1 MATNNT
7 IFTGTSRYSADFQKI
22 LERSVNI
29 ASLPLL
35 QLQQAKTRLQDES
48 EALRS
53 LDSKFA
59 GLQNA
64 VAALAAGAAG
74 GSYSLSNSD
83 GAVVMAS
90 ISGAPLPGTYTIE
103 VLDPGSFTTALSR
116 DGLAIVTDP
125 ASQNL
130 STASSFTL
138 TVDGVDYTI
147 TPSSQTLAALAEAIN
162 AAGAGVSATII
173 NLGSSSS
180 PDYRLSLRAGK
191 LGAVS
196 VQLNDGVQDL
206 LTTTATGTLASY
218 RINGQPAGAISS
230 DSRSVAVAPGLS
242 VTLLKAGTAT
252 LTVSRGTAAISN
264 ALSSLVTAYNDAVG
278 ELDRH
283 RGKAGGALSGNS
295 LVATLSETLRNIAG
309 YQTGSGGL
317 DSLAALGLSF
327 NDQGRLSFD
336 AAAFEQAT
344 SGRLNELLAFLGSS
358 ETGGFLKAATD
369 ALNAV
374 REGSDGLLSGALSSI
389 AATLQAQEARIAAEQ
404 ERIDSLEK
412 SLTEQMAAA
421 DALIAALEQKVRYFN
436 TLFEAMRIAQE
447 TLRR

>member
-1 MATNNT
+1 MATSNT

-35 QLQQAKTRLQDES
+35 QLKQARTRLQDES

-90 ISGAPLPGTYTIE
+90 ISGTPLAGTYTVE
-103 VLDPGSFTTALSR
+103 VLDPGSFTTALSQ
-116 DGLAIVTDP
+116 DGLAVVTDP

-147 TPSSQTLAALAEAIN
+147 APSSQTLAALAEAIN

-180 PDYRLSLRAGK
+180 PDYRLSLRADK
-191 LGAVS
+191 LGAVTI
-196 VQLNDGVQDL
+196 QLNDGVQDL
-206 LTTTATGTLASY
+206 LQTTATGSLASY
-218 RINGQPAGAISS
+218 RINGQPAAAISS
-230 DSRSVAVAPGLS
+230 DSRSVAVAPGLT

-252 LTVSRGTAAISN
+252 LTVSRGTAAIRN
-264 ALSSLVTAYNDAVG
+264 ALSSLVTAYNEAVAA
-278 ELDRH
+278 LDQH
-283 RGKAGGALSGNS
+283 RGRAGGVLSGNS

-309 YQTGSGGL
+309 YASGSGALG
-317 DSLAALGLSF
+317 SLAALGLSF
-327 NDQGRLSFD
+327 DDQGRLSFD
-336 AAAFEQAT
+336 ASVFEQAT
-344 SGRLNELLAFLGSS
+344 SGRLNELLAFLGSP

-369 ALNAV
+369 ALEAL

-389 AATLQAQEARIAAEQ
+389 AATLQVQEARIAAEQ

-412 SLTEQMAAA
+412 NLTEQMAAA

-436 TLFEAMRIAQE
+436 TLFEAMRIARE
-447 TLRR
+447 TLLR

>member
-1 MATNNT
+1 MAASNT

-22 LERSVNI
+22 IERSVSI

-35 QLQQAKTRLQDES
+35 QLQQAKTRLEDES

-64 VAALAAGAAG
+64 IAALAAGAAG

-83 GAVVMAS
+83 GAVVMAT
-90 ISGAPLPGTYTIE
+90 ISGEPLPGTYTIE
-103 VLDPGSFTTALSR
+103 VLDPGSFTTALSQ
-116 DGLAIVTDP
+116 DGLAVVTDP
-125 ASQNL
+125 ASENL

-147 TPSSQTLAALAEAIN
+147 TPSAQTLAALAEAIN
-162 AAGAGVSATII
+162 AAGAGVSATIL
-173 NLGSSSS
+173 NLGSSSA

-191 LGAVS
+191 LGAVAI
-196 VQLNDGVQDL
+196 QLNDGVQDL

-218 RINGQPAGAISS
+218 RINGQPAAAISS
-230 DSRSVAVAPGLS
+230 DTRSVTVAPGLS

-264 ALSSLVTAYNDAVG
+264 ALSSLVNAYNDAMA

-283 RGKAGGALSGNS
+283 RGQAGGVLSGNS
-295 LVATLSETLRNIAG
+295 IVAALSETLRNVAG
-309 YQTGSGGL
+309 YAAGTGGL

-327 NDQGRLSFD
+327 DDQGRLSFD
-336 AAAFEQAT
+336 ATAFEQAT
-344 SGRLNELLAFLGSS
+344 SGRLNELLAFLGSP

-369 ALNAV
+369 ALEAI
-374 REGSDGLLSGALSSI
+374 REGSGGLLSGALSAI
-389 AATLQAQEARIAAEQ
+389 AATLQAQEARITAEQ
-404 ERIDSLEK
+404 ERIDALEK

-436 TLFEAMRIAQE
+436 TLFEAMRIARE
-447 TLRR
+447 TLLR